1 MQIAEGTARRK
12 GKSKN
17 LKINEED
24 LGIFATDELAKH
36 ERGYSI
42 CMLCSEAF

>member
-1 MQIAEGTARRK
+1 MQIAEGTAWRK
-12 GKSKN
+12 GKS
-17 LKINEED
+17 LTHKINEED
-24 LGIFATDELAKH
+24 QGIFATDELAKH

>member
-24 LGIFATDELAKH
+24 LFATDELAKH

>member
-12 GKSKN
+12 GKSN

>member
-24 LGIFATDELAKH
+24 LEVFAIDELAKH